1 VKQILFISYF
11 FPPLGGPGVQRACK
25 MIRYLKEKGWVTD
38 VISIKDII
46 FHSYDKEM
54 FWECNVRKVYRTDS
68 LHPMFFLKRFQKSS
82 IKRNNL
88 YFRTPEKIKKLIR
101 NIFPIDDKIGWLP
114 FAYFKALQ
122 ICKKN
127 KYDVVIATIGP
138 YTSGILAYLISQRI
152 RIPVVIDYRD
162 LWTLHP
168 YLKFPTVFHRQ
179 LSEFWEQKILERAKI
194 VTVASKTMK
203 KDLAFKYGNCVKDK
217 IYVMYNGWD
226 ARDFKNIKV
235 AEKKD
240 KVRFGYIGNFYGNQ
254 SVRYFVKALDELL
267 EKNSLPR
274 DIEIT
279 FVGNY
284 YIETIRLLH
293 NSKIVGLIKI
303 VPQVSHRKAVEFML
317 NSDVLLLFVSSKKGR
332 GVLTGKIF
340 EYLYA
345 KKEILAMIP
354 PDGEAAEILRSYNH
368 KYICA
373 MEDNEKI
380 KENFIDICKFVKS
393 KKYNNQK
400 IDNQYSRENQFN
412 QFETFLLKRVFRDE
426 I

>member
-1 VKQILFISYF
+1 MNNLKRILFISYF

-54 FWECNVRKVYRTDS
+54 FLECNVRKVYRTSS
-68 LHPMFFLKRFQKSS
+68 LHPLYFLKRFQKSS
-82 IKRNNL
+82 TKRNNL
-88 YFRTPEKIKKLIR
+88 YFRTPEKIKKFIR

-127 KYDVVIATIGP
+127 KYDVVIATVGP
-138 YTSGILAYLISQRI
+138 YTSGILAYLISQKI

-203 KDLAFKYGNCVKDK
+203 KDLAFKYGNSVKDK
-217 IYVMYNGWD
+217 LHVMYNGWD
-226 ARDFKNIKV
+226 ERDFKNIKV

-267 EKNSLPR
+267 EKDSLPK

-284 YIETIRLLH
+284 YIETIHLLQ
-293 NSKIVGLIKI
+293 NSKIAGLVKI
-303 VPQVSHRKAVEFML
+303 IPQVSHRKAVEFML

-354 PDGEAAEILRSYNH
+354 PDGEAAEILQTRKYNF
-368 KYICA
+368 ICA
-373 MEDNEKI
+373 MEDVDGI
-380 KENFIDICKFVKS
+380 KRNFLALYEYVKYGKICKRKINEEFSRKYQTFKFEEILS
-393 KKYNNQK
+393 KN
-400 IDNQYSRENQFN
+400 
-412 QFETFLLKRVFRDE
+412 L
-426 I
+426 